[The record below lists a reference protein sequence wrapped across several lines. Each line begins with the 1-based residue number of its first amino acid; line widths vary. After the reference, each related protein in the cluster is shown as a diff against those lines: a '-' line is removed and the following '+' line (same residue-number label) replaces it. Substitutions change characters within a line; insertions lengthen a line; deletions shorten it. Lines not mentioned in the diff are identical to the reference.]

1 MVQLP
6 HYDGR
11 IAVYGLGRSGRA
23 VAQALMA
30 AGNDVVAWDDLPEA
44 RAQAHA
50 EGIALQNPIEDI
62 TAITRL
68 ILSPGIA
75 LTHPAPHPVVAAVQA
90 ANIPVEGDIDMLA
103 DAVRGRVKK
112 IIAITGTNGKS
123 TCTALIT
130 HILQHAG
137 LSAVMGGN
145 IGVPVVELDV
155 TSETLLV
162 LELSSYQIDLLHRLH
177 PDIVV
182 LTNLTPDHIDR
193 HGSMDGYVAAKAR
206 LFELLATDG
215 TIVSGIDGKYERAVV
230 DAHKDRNIKRV
241 STQGLDADISADG
254 TMIQTSNGARFHLS
268 DNLPGRHNAQN
279 AALAIGVC
287 QTLGL
292 AADHIQNGLNSF
304 AGLEHRLQTI
314 GAIDRVRFVND
325 SKATNAEACGHAL
338 RAFENIYWIA
348 GGRPKSDGLSGLE
361 NDLQRVTHAYL
372 IGEAAASFAEFLAP
386 LKVPHEIS
394 KELSRAV
401 ERAAQDARRDG
412 SDAVVLFSP
421 ACASFDQ
428 FANFEARGHAF
439 RDYVM
444 PMMRGEDVR

>member
-1 MVQLP
+1 MIKLP

-23 VAQALMA
+23 VAHALVT
-30 AGNDVVAWDDLPEA
+30 AGNDVVVWDDLPEA
-44 RAQAHA
+44 RAQARA
-50 EGIALQNPIEDI
+50 DGLALQNPIEDI
-62 TAITRL
+62 SAIERL

-75 LTHPAPHPVVAAVQA
+75 LTHPAPHPVVATVQA
-90 ANIPVEGDIDMLA
+90 HNIPVEGDIDLLA
-103 DAVRGRVKK
+103 DAISEQVQKV
-112 IIAITGTNGKS
+112 IAITGTNGKS

-137 LSAVMGGN
+137 LNATMGGN
-145 IGVPVVELDV
+145 IGVPVVDLDV
-155 TSETLLV
+155 TLETLLV
-162 LELSSYQIDLLHRLH
+162 LELSSYQIDLLHRLR

-193 HGSMDGYVAAKAR
+193 HGSMEGYVAAKAR
-206 LFELLATDG
+206 LFELLAPDG
-215 TIVSGIDGKYERAVV
+215 SIISGVDGKYERALVA
-230 DAHKDRNIKRV
+230 AHHESKIIRV
-241 STQGLDADISADG
+241 STQGHDAEIHTHGTEIKTLD
-254 TMIQTSNGARFHLS
+254 GARFQLG

-292 AADHIQNGLNSF
+292 TTAQIQQGLDCF
-304 AGLEHRLQTI
+304 ASLEHRLQTI
-314 GAIDRVRFVND
+314 GVLDRVRFVND

-361 NDLQRVTHAYL
+361 EDLQRVTHAYL
-372 IGEAAASFAEFLAP
+372 IGEAAASFAEFLTP
-386 LKVPHEIS
+386 LNVPHEIS
-394 KELSRAV
+394 RALDVAV
-401 ERAAQDARRDG
+401 ERAAHDARRDG
-412 SDAVVLFSP
+412 GDAVVLFSP

-428 FANFEARGHAF
+428 FANFEVRGHAF

-444 PMMRGEDVR
+444 PILRREGAR